1 MKNLFNSF
9 YIFSK
14 FSLTFI
20 LLLCVFFLIYLL
32 YTNYHNEDEQA
43 KVQKDLEIELRKGIN
58 ENSQYIRNIS
68 NDILQT
74 KTALKNIEKIIRE
87 NSYNNSKIDL
97 KKINENISLLNKNFN
112 NLSSEFSQIKNDNF
126 KNQKKNNSQ
135 LISQSINEVVQLITI
150 KYENSLNFDKE
161 LKYLETV
168 LEKENIVI
176 LEKLSILKNNKYKG
190 HSFLE
195 DQFDKEVNLYLK
207 NMINQKESLFNKI
220 LLPYMNL
227 SPTSENSIVD
237 EKILILKEIE
247 FYIKNRNIDKAYDS
261 IRKIDGYKDFFNVSS
276 LEMKNYN
283 NFIKEI
289 SRLSNV

>member
-97 KKINENISLLNKNFN
+97 KKINENISLLNKNFD

-135 LISQSINEVVQLITI
+135 LLSQSINEVVQLITI

>member
-74 KTALKNIEKIIRE
+74 KTALKNIEKIIKE

-97 KKINENISLLNKNFN
+97 KKN
-112 NLSSEFSQIKNDNF
+112 
-126 KNQKKNNSQ
+126 
-135 LISQSINEVVQLITI
+135 
-150 KYENSLNFDKE
+150 
-161 LKYLETV
+161 
-168 LEKENIVI
+168 
-176 LEKLSILKNNKYKG
+176 
-190 HSFLE
+190 
-195 DQFDKEVNLYLK
+195 
-207 NMINQKESLFNKI
+207 
-220 LLPYMNL
+220 
-227 SPTSENSIVD
+227 
-237 EKILILKEIE
+237 
-247 FYIKNRNIDKAYDS
+247 
-261 IRKIDGYKDFFNVSS
+261 
-276 LEMKNYN
+276 
-283 NFIKEI
+283 
-289 SRLSNV
+289 

>member
-1 MKNLFNSF
+1 M
-9 YIFSK
+9 
-14 FSLTFI
+14 
-20 LLLCVFFLIYLL
+20 LCVFFLIYLL

-74 KTALKNIEKIIRE
+74 KTALKNIEKIIKE

-150 KYENSLNFDKE
+150 KYENSINFDKE

-237 EKILILKEIE
+237 EKILILKEIK
-247 FYIKNRNIDKAYDS
+247 FYIKNRNIDK
-261 IRKIDGYKDFFNVSS
+261 
-276 LEMKNYN
+276 L
-283 NFIKEI
+283 
-289 SRLSNV
+289 